1 MISVSEIH
9 TKDIK
14 PFMKF
19 EDKFDFQ
26 YDQVE
31 YI

>member
-1 MISVSEIH
+1 MISTSEIH

-14 PFMKF
+14 LFIKF

-26 YDQVE
+26 YDKVE